1 MRGGRVTSTVRT
13 MNGLAISDGLLID
26 MRDGSSNIQF
36 IMNEQLISYCLII
49 SLEDGGLEY

>member
-49 SLEDGGLEY
+49 SLEDGAI